1 MGRIPVTLASMHKT
15 VAKKSDEG
23 AEPARG
29 ERRRRALLGL
39 AASVAVVVAAGLW
52 LLRHGLG
59 TLDASPY
66 ALPRG
71 ETAAGASWEDILGAP
86 GPVEVEALVT
96 ATVHGDR
103 FVVLDPEDPR
113 RARMGDR
120 HAPSV
125 VLAYLVRHRDAGDF
139 LIDAG
144 LAASFA
150 EGAGN
155 YDALLSL
162 LLASMGARAVQAR
175 GQDTATQLRARGAR
189 PRAVF
194 LTHLHADHT
203 SGLADLDL
211 GISAVFGLGEST
223 FAQRALLGDHLAG
236 RALRTLDLRRAPRRT
251 PFEGALDLLGDGSLW
266 ALATPG
272 HSPAHVS
279 YLVNGPR
286 PLLIT
291 GDAAAYHA
299 QLEHRIAPAPGVA
312 DPARARRSLDAL
324 ADFHERFPQVG
335 VAVGHEQPIRP

>member
-1 MGRIPVTLASMHKT
+1 MGRILVTLASMHRKT
-15 VAKKSDEG
+15 VAKKSDRGGG
-23 AEPARG
+23 AGRAAPAR
-29 ERRRRALLGL
+29 AAAA

-103 FVVLDPEDPR
+103 SVVLDPEDPR

-139 LIDAG
+139 LVDAG

-155 YDALLSL
+155 YDAAPLRS
-162 LLASMGARAVQAR
+162 SWPRWEHARCRRAGKTRRRSSERAAR
-175 GQDTATQLRARGAR
+175 FRARS
-189 PRAVF
+189 F
-194 LTHLHADHT
+194 
-203 SGLADLDL
+203 
-211 GISAVFGLGEST
+211 
-223 FAQRALLGDHLAG
+223 
-236 RALRTLDLRRAPRRT
+236 
-251 PFEGALDLLGDGSLW
+251 
-266 ALATPG
+266 
-272 HSPAHVS
+272 
-279 YLVNGPR
+279 
-286 PLLIT
+286 
-291 GDAAAYHA
+291 
-299 QLEHRIAPAPGVA
+299 
-312 DPARARRSLDAL
+312 
-324 ADFHERFPQVG
+324 
-335 VAVGHEQPIRP
+335 